1 MADPFG
7 VGPRAGIHELADLEA
22 GNAPREDLGPAI
34 TTGLQSLDWVLG
46 GAQGGLRAGELVV
59 LGARSGHGKSALAEQ
74 IALATSLR
82 HRTTYF
88 ALELGRE
95 RTTDRLLAKVMRTD
109 EQSAHSALAAG
120 SEVAKKALESLAYER
135 DLRIEQRDLDADFR
149 LDDALAMMIQNSPKV
164 VVFDHLRHFDDWL
177 IPPPEAEIPKGARSD
192 YAPILF
198 SRRLHQVARTYKCA
212 IIAVHQCK
220 NQLQAKRPTQ
230 HDLADTAALSQV
242 ADHVWMIHRPFRGE
256 TQVDTIAEVVV
267 DKNRRGPECL
277 LHFEWTGRL
286 MRYRDLSPDDETPCC
301 KQKPRYGARA

>member
-7 VGPRAGIHELADLEA
+7 VGARAGIHELADLEA
-22 GNAPREDLGPAI
+22 GKAPREDLGPPI
-34 TTGLQSLDWVLG
+34 GTGLQTLDWILG
-46 GAQGGLRAGELVV
+46 GADGGLRAGELVV
-59 LGARSGHGKSALAEQ
+59 VGARSGHGKSALAEQ

-95 RTTDRLLAKVMRTD
+95 RTTDRLLAKALRTD
-109 EQSAHSALAAG
+109 EQSARMALKAG
-120 SEVAKKALESLAYER
+120 AQHAKAALESLAYER
-135 DLRIEQRDLDADFR
+135 SLIVEERDLDTDFR
-149 LDDALAMMIQNSPKV
+149 LDDALAIMLQNQPKV
-164 VVFDHLRHFDDWL
+164 VVLDHLRHFDDWL
-177 IPPPEAEIPKGARSD
+177 VPPPGADVPKGARAD

-198 SRRLHQVARTYKCA
+198 SRRLHQAARTFKCA

-230 HDLADTAALSQV
+230 HDLADTAALAQV

-256 TQVDTIAEVVV
+256 VHRDTIAEVVV

-286 MRYRDLSPDDETPCC
+286 MRYRDLTPDDEMPCC
-301 KQKPRYGARA
+301 VKRQKYGVTR